1 MTLEEISPDSTFNWL
16 KKNMQDLLGVPPEKL
31 SPASTLAD
39 LGIDSLAQL
48 QLIVMAE
55 NELGASIPDSALT
68 QINLHSLETLSATI
82 DTYRNQCP

>member
-1 MTLEEISPDSTFNWL
+1 MTIEETSLDSTFNWL
-16 KKNMQDLLGVPPEKL
+16 KKTTQDLLGVSPEKL
-31 SPASTLAD
+31 SPTSTLAD

-68 QINLHSLETLSATI
+68 ETNLHSLKTLSATI
-82 DTYRNQCP
+82 DTYRNQ

>member
-1 MTLEEISPDSTFNWL
+1 MTLEKFSPESTFSWL
-16 KKNMQDLLGVPPEKL
+16 KKTIQDILGISPEKL

-48 QLIVMAE
+48 QIIVMAE

-68 QINLHSLETLSATI
+68 EINLHSLETLSTTI
-82 DTYRNQCP
+82 DAYRNQ

>member
-1 MTLEEISPDSTFNWL
+1 MTLEEISPDSTINWL
-16 KKNMQDLLGVPPEKL
+16 KKTTEDLLGISPEKL
-31 SPASTLAD
+31 SPKSTLAD

-68 QINLHSLETLSATI
+68 EANLHSLESFSATI
-82 DTYRNQCP
+82 DTYRNR

>member
-16 KKNMQDLLGVPPEKL
+16 KKNTQDFLGISPEKL
-31 SPASTLAD
+31 SPKSTLAE

-68 QINLHSLETLSATI
+68 EVNLYSLETLSATI
-82 DTYRNQCP
+82 DMYRSR

>member
-1 MTLEEISPDSTFNWL
+1 MMLEEISPDSTFNWL
-16 KKNMQDLLGVPPEKL
+16 KKNTQDLLGIPPEKL
-31 SPASTLAD
+31 SPKSTLAD

-68 QINLHSLETLSATI
+68 EVNLYSLETLSATI
-82 DTYRNQCP
+82 DRYRNR

>member
-16 KKNMQDLLGVPPEKL
+16 KNNTQDFLGISPEKL
-31 SPASTLAD
+31 SPKSTLAE

-68 QINLHSLETLSATI
+68 EVNLYSLETLSATI
-82 DTYRNQCP
+82 DMYRSR

>member
-1 MTLEEISPDSTFNWL
+1 MTLEEISPDSTFSWL
-16 KKNMQDLLGVPPEKL
+16 QKNTQDLLGISPEKL
-31 SPASTLAD
+31 SPKSSLAE

-68 QINLHSLETLSATI
+68 EVNLYSLETLSVTI
-82 DTYRNQCP
+82 DMYRSR